1 MILKCPNCLK
11 RYKVNTTN
19 VSKPL
24 VKVQCPSC
32 EKTLVVNIK
41 KMADYESEH
50 QSVNAI
56 RAKDILSDTS
66 VKLLGD
72 VLTIN
77 VNGKQEPPLVLIA
90 DEPRAFRSF
99 LRKSLEEMGC
109 RVIVLDDGSATE
121 EYLRVSETPH
131 VAFLNVVL
139 RNVMGFELCEKIRA
153 NPQLKKT
160 KIVLI
165 GAIFRIDRFRRNP
178 ANLYGADDYIEEFIV
193 RQDLRERMRKLLG
206 LPLLQ
211 ETGDDTSGPRDIVEH
226 AQRLARII
234 LSDILL
240 YNLENVDQ
248 WILEDKFRTELAA
261 EIQEGEQYFLSKIT
275 SDRPE
280 IPEIYHHTIDEY
292 LRKRKR
298 ELAEKL

>member
-1 MILKCPNCLK
+1 MIIKCPNCLT
-11 RYKVNTTN
+11 RYKINTSN

-41 KMADYESEH
+41 KMSDYESDL
-50 QSVNAI
+50 QSTNPI

-66 VKLLGD
+66 VRLLGD
-72 VLTIN
+72 AITIN

-99 LRKSLEEMGC
+99 LRKSLEDMGC
-109 RVIVLDDGSATE
+109 RVIVLDDGAATE
-121 EYLRVSETPH
+121 EYLRDSETPH

-139 RNVMGFELCEKIRA
+139 RNIMGFEICEKIRG
-153 NPQLKKT
+153 NPALKKI

-206 LPLLQ
+206 LPMI
-211 ETGDDTSGPRDIVEH
+211 EEPGNDDSKPIDLMEH
-226 AQRLARII
+226 AQRLARTI
-234 LSDILL
+234 LTDILL
-240 YNLENVDQ
+240 YNLEKADQ

>member
-1 MILKCPNCLK
+1 LI
-11 RYKVNTTN
+11 RYKVNTSN

-32 EKTLVVNIK
+32 AKAVVINLK
-41 KMADYESEH
+41 KMAEYTETAT
-50 QSVNAI
+50 NPI

-66 VKLLGD
+66 VRLIGD
-72 VLTIN
+72 VLTVN

-90 DEPRAFRSF
+90 DQPRAFRSF
-99 LRKSLEEMGC
+99 LRNSLEEMGC
-109 RVIVLDDGSATE
+109 RVIVLDDGGATE
-121 EYLRVSETPH
+121 EYLRVSETPQ

-139 RNVMGFELCEKIRA
+139 SNVMGFELCEKIRA
-153 NPQLKKT
+153 NSALKKI

-193 RQDLRERMRKLLG
+193 KQDLRERMRKLLG
-206 LPLLQ
+206 LPLIE
-211 ETGDDTSGPRDIVEH
+211 ETGSESQRRGDILEY

-234 LSDILL
+234 LSDILI
-240 YNLENVDQ
+240 YNLENVDR
-248 WILEDKFRTELAA
+248 WIAEDRFRTELAA

-275 SDRPE
+275 SNRPD

-298 ELAEKL
+298 ELSNAGVPPASKE

>member
-1 MILKCPNCLK
+1 MIVKCPNCLT
-11 RYKVNTTN
+11 RFKVNTSN
-19 VSKPL
+19 VSKAL

-32 EKTLVVNIK
+32 EKTLVINIK
-41 KMADYESEH
+41 KMADFESE
-50 QSVNAI
+50 QSATNPI

-66 VKLLGD
+66 VKLIGD
-72 VLTIN
+72 VLTVT
-77 VNGKQEPPLVLIA
+77 VNGKEESPLVLIA

-109 RVIVLDDGSATE
+109 RVIVLDDGASTE
-121 EYLRVSETPH
+121 EYLRDSEIPH

-153 NPQLKKT
+153 NPDLKKIR
-160 KIVLI
+160 IVLI

-193 RQDLRERMRKLLG
+193 RQDLRDRMRKLLG
-206 LPLLQ
+206 LPMI
-211 ETGDDTSGPRDIVEH
+211 EEPGNDGSESGDITEH

-240 YNLENVDQ
+240 YNIENADR
-248 WILEDKFRTELAA
+248 WILEDRFRTELSS

-275 SDRPE
+275 SKSPE
-280 IPEIYHHTIDEY
+280 VPEIYHHTIDEY

-298 ELAEKL
+298 ELAAK

>member
-1 MILKCPNCLK
+1 
-11 RYKVNTTN
+11 VN
-19 VSKPL
+19 L
-24 VKVQCPSC
+24 
-32 EKTLVVNIK
+32 K
-41 KMADYESEH
+41 KMADYESEQ
-50 QSVNAI
+50 QSSNPI

-66 VKLLGD
+66 VRLLGD
-72 VLTIN
+72 VLTVN
-77 VNGKQEPPLVLIA
+77 VNGKQEAPLVLIA

-139 RNVMGFELCEKIRA
+139 RNVMGFELCERIRA
-153 NPQLKKT
+153 NSKLKKI

-165 GAIFRIDRFRRNP
+165 GAIFRIDRFRRDP

-211 ETGDDTSGPRDIVEH
+211 ETGDDTSPRDIVEH

-240 YNLENVDQ
+240 YNLENADR

-280 IPEIYHHTIDEY
+280 IPEIYHHTIDDY

-298 ELAEKL
+298 ELEEKR

>member
-1 MILKCPNCLK
+1 M
-11 RYKVNTTN
+11 
-19 VSKPL
+19 S
-24 VKVQCPSC
+24 
-32 EKTLVVNIK
+32 
-41 KMADYESEH
+41 DYESE
-50 QSVNAI
+50 QTTSNPI

-66 VKLLGD
+66 VRLLGD
-72 VLTIN
+72 VLTVT

-109 RVIVLDDGSATE
+109 RVIVLDDGASTE

-139 RNVMGFELCEKIRA
+139 RNLMGFELCEKIRA
-153 NPQLKKT
+153 NPDLKKVR
-160 KIVLI
+160 IVLI
-165 GAIFRIDRFRRNP
+165 GAIFRTDRFKRNP

-206 LPLLQ
+206 LPLIE
-211 ETGDDTSGPRDIVEH
+211 ETGDESSRPGDILEH

-240 YNLENVDQ
+240 YNIENADR
-248 WILEDKFRTELAA
+248 WILEDRFRTE
-261 EIQEGEQYFLSKIT
+261 
-275 SDRPE
+275 
-280 IPEIYHHTIDEY
+280 
-292 LRKRKR
+292 
-298 ELAEKL
+298 

>member
-1 MILKCPNCLK
+1 MIVRCPNCLT
-11 RYKVNTTN
+11 RYKVNTSN

-32 EKTLVVNIK
+32 EKTLVVNVK
-41 KMADYESEH
+41 KMSDYESEQ
-50 QSVNAI
+50 QSANPI

-66 VKLLGD
+66 VRLLGD
-72 VLTIN
+72 VLTVN
-77 VNGKQEPPLVLIA
+77 VNGKQEAPLVLIA

-109 RVIVLDDGSATE
+109 RVIVLDDGSSTE

-139 RNVMGFELCEKIRA
+139 QNVMGFELCEKIRG
-153 NPQLKKT
+153 NPKLKKI

-206 LPLLQ
+206 LPLIE
-211 ETGDDTSGPRDIVEH
+211 ETGDDAAGGRDLVEH

-240 YNLENVDQ
+240 YNLENADR

-298 ELAEKL
+298 ELAQK

>member
-1 MILKCPNCLK
+1 M
-11 RYKVNTTN
+11 
-19 VSKPL
+19 S
-24 VKVQCPSC
+24 
-32 EKTLVVNIK
+32 
-41 KMADYESEH
+41 DYESDL
-50 QSVNAI
+50 QSTNPI

-66 VKLLGD
+66 VRLLGD
-72 VLTIN
+72 AITIN
-77 VNGKQEPPLVLIA
+77 VNGSLEPPLVLIA

-121 EYLRVSETPH
+121 EYLRDSETPH

-139 RNVMGFELCEKIRA
+139 RNVMGFEICEKIRA
-153 NPQLKKT
+153 NPALKKIR
-160 KIVLI
+160 IVLI

-206 LPLLQ
+206 LPMI
-211 ETGDDTSGPRDIVEH
+211 EEPGNDDSRPYDLTEY

-240 YNLENVDQ
+240 YNLENADR
-248 WILEDKFRTELAA
+248 WIMEDKFRTELAA
-261 EIQEGEQYFLSKIT
+261 EIQEGEQYFLSKIS

-280 IPEIYHHTIDEY
+280 VPEIYHHTIDEY

-298 ELAEKL
+298 ELAEKT

>member
-1 MILKCPNCLK
+1 MIVKCPNCLT
-11 RYKVNTTN
+11 RYKVNTSN

-41 KMADYESEH
+41 KMADYESE
-50 QSVNAI
+50 QSATNPI
-56 RAKDILSDTS
+56 RTKDILSDTS
-66 VKLLGD
+66 VRRLGD
-72 VLTIN
+72 AITVT

-109 RVIVLDDGSATE
+109 RVIVLDDGAATE
-121 EYLRVSETPH
+121 EYLRDSETPH

-139 RNVMGFELCEKIRA
+139 RNVMGFEICEKIRA
-153 NPQLKKT
+153 NPSLKKV

-206 LPLLQ
+206 LPMI
-211 ETGDDTSGPRDIVEH
+211 EDPDNDGSGSGDITEH
-226 AQRLARII
+226 AKRLARII

-240 YNLENVDQ
+240 YNLEYADQ
-248 WILEDKFRTELAA
+248 WILEDSFRTELAA
-261 EIQEGEQYFLSKIT
+261 EIQEGEQYFLSKIS

-298 ELAEKL
+298 ELTLKS

>member
-1 MILKCPNCLK
+1 VIVKCPNCLT
-11 RYKVNTTN
+11 RFKVNTSN

-41 KMADYESEH
+41 KMADHESEQ
-50 QSVNAI
+50 QSATNPI

-66 VKLLGD
+66 VRLLGD
-72 VLTIN
+72 VLTVT

-109 RVIVLDDGSATE
+109 RVIVLDDGAATE

-153 NPQLKKT
+153 NPDLKKV

-206 LPLLQ
+206 LPLIE
-211 ETGDDTSGPRDIVEH
+211 ETGDETSRPGDILEY

-240 YNLENVDQ
+240 YNIENADR
-248 WILEDKFRTELAA
+248 WILEDRFRTELAS

-275 SDRPE
+275 SNRPE

-298 ELAEKL
+298 ELAAK

>member
-1 MILKCPNCLK
+1 VIVKCPNCLT
-11 RYKVNTTN
+11 RYKVNISN

-24 VKVQCPSC
+24 IKVQCPSC
-32 EKTLVVNIK
+32 GKTLVVNIK
-41 KMADYESEH
+41 KMSDYESEQ
-50 QSVNAI
+50 QSGNPI

-66 VKLLGD
+66 VRLLGD
-72 VLTIN
+72 AITIN

-121 EYLRVSETPH
+121 EYLRTSETPH

-139 RNVMGFELCEKIRA
+139 RNVMGFEICEKIRA
-153 NPQLKKT
+153 NPNLNKIR
-160 KIVLI
+160 IVLI

-206 LPLLQ
+206 LPMI
-211 ETGDDTSGPRDIVEH
+211 EEPGNDDSRPGDLTEY

-234 LSDILL
+234 LSDILI
-240 YNLENVDQ
+240 YNLENADR

-275 SDRPE
+275 SDRPD

-298 ELAEKL
+298 ELAEKN

>member
-1 MILKCPNCLK
+1 
-11 RYKVNTTN
+11 VNTSN

-32 EKTLVVNIK
+32 NKTLVVNIK
-41 KMADYESEH
+41 KMLEYESEQ
-50 QSVNAI
+50 QSTNPI
-56 RAKDILSDTS
+56 RARDILSDTS
-66 VKLLGD
+66 ARLLGD

-90 DEPRAFRSF
+90 DEPRAFRTF
-99 LRKSLEEMGC
+99 LRNSLEEMGC

-153 NPQLKKT
+153 NKQHKKI

-165 GAIFRIDRFRRNP
+165 GSIFRIDRFRRDP

-211 ETGDDTSGPRDIVEH
+211 ETGDDTSRPRDIFEY

-248 WILEDKFRTELAA
+248 WILEDKFRTELAG
-261 EIQEGEQYFLSKIT
+261 EIQEGEQYFLSKIS

-280 IPEIYHHTIDEY
+280 IPEIYHHTIDDY

-298 ELAEKL
+298 ELAEKR

>member
-1 MILKCPNCLK
+1 VIVKCPNCLT
-11 RYKVNTTN
+11 RYKVNTSN

-32 EKTLVVNIK
+32 EKTLVVNLK
-41 KMADYESEH
+41 KMADYESE
-50 QSVNAI
+50 QKSANPI

-66 VKLLGD
+66 VRLLGD
-72 VLTIN
+72 VLTVN
-77 VNGKQEPPLVLIA
+77 VNGKQEAPLVLIA

-109 RVIVLDDGSATE
+109 RVIVLDDGSDVE

-153 NPQLKKT
+153 NPKLKKI

-211 ETGDDTSGPRDIVEH
+211 ETGDDTSPRDIVEH

-234 LSDILL
+234 LSDILI
-240 YNLENVDQ
+240 YNLENADR

-280 IPEIYHHTIDEY
+280 IPEIYHHTIDDY

-298 ELAEKL
+298 ELANR

>member
-1 MILKCPNCLK
+1 VIVKCPNCLT
-11 RYKVNTTN
+11 RFKVNTSN
-19 VSKPL
+19 VSKAL

-32 EKTLVVNIK
+32 EKTLVINIK
-41 KMADYESEH
+41 KMAEYDSE
-50 QSVNAI
+50 QSATNPI

-66 VKLLGD
+66 ARLIGD
-72 VLTIN
+72 VLTVT
-77 VNGKQEPPLVLIA
+77 VNGKKESPLVLIA

-109 RVIVLDDGSATE
+109 RVIVLDDGAATE
-121 EYLRVSETPH
+121 EYLRDSETPH

-153 NPQLKKT
+153 NPDLKKIR
-160 KIVLI
+160 IVLI

-193 RQDLRERMRKLLG
+193 RQDLRDRMRKLLG
-206 LPLLQ
+206 LPMI
-211 ETGDDTSGPRDIVEH
+211 EEPGNDDSGSGDITEH

-240 YNLENVDQ
+240 YNIENADR
-248 WILEDKFRTELAA
+248 WILEDRFRTELAS

-275 SDRPE
+275 SNRPE
-280 IPEIYHHTIDEY
+280 IPEIYHHTIDDY

-298 ELAEKL
+298 ELAAK

>member
-1 MILKCPNCLK
+1 M
-11 RYKVNTTN
+11 
-19 VSKPL
+19 S
-24 VKVQCPSC
+24 
-32 EKTLVVNIK
+32 
-41 KMADYESEH
+41 DYESDL
-50 QSVNAI
+50 QSTNPI

-66 VKLLGD
+66 VRLLGD
-72 VLTIN
+72 AITIN

-99 LRKSLEEMGC
+99 LRKSLEDMGC
-109 RVIVLDDGSATE
+109 RVIVLDDGAATE
-121 EYLRVSETPH
+121 EYLRDSETPH

-139 RNVMGFELCEKIRA
+139 RNIMGFEICEKIRG
-153 NPQLKKT
+153 NPALKKI

-206 LPLLQ
+206 LPMI
-211 ETGDDTSGPRDIVEH
+211 EEPGNDDSKPIDLMEH
-226 AQRLARII
+226 AQRLARTI
-234 LSDILL
+234 LTDILL
-240 YNLENVDQ
+240 YNLEKADQ

>member
-1 MILKCPNCLK
+1 MIVKCPNCLT
-11 RYKVNTTN
+11 RYKVNTSH
-19 VSKPL
+19 VSKPV

-32 EKTLVVNIK
+32 QKTLVVNLK
-41 KMADYESEH
+41 KMSDYESDL
-50 QSVNAI
+50 QSTNPI

-66 VKLLGD
+66 VRLLGD
-72 VLTIN
+72 AITIN
-77 VNGKQEPPLVLIA
+77 VNGRQEPPLVLIA

-121 EYLRVSETPH
+121 EYLRDSETPH

-139 RNVMGFELCEKIRA
+139 RNVMGFEICEKIRA
-153 NPQLKKT
+153 NPALKKIR
-160 KIVLI
+160 IVLI

-206 LPLLQ
+206 LPMI
-211 ETGDDTSGPRDIVEH
+211 EEPGNDDSRPYDLTEY

-240 YNLENVDQ
+240 YNLENADR
-248 WILEDKFRTELAA
+248 WIMEDKFRTELAA
-261 EIQEGEQYFLSKIT
+261 EIQEGEQYFLSKIS

-280 IPEIYHHTIDEY
+280 VPEIYHHTIDEY

-298 ELAEKL
+298 ELAEKT